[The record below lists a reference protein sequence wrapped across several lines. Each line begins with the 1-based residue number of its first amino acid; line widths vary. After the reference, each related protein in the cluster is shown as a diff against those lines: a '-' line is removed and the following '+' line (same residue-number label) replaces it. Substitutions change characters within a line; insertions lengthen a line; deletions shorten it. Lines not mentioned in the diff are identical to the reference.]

1 MDRTGERL
9 QATAGSQI
17 NELREQVATLR
28 QDAINLAAAWT
39 ELAAQLAAQLAAEQD
54 QVRQQRRRAEV
65 AEQQLIRAAG
75 HLEYL
80 TTELTT
86 AREQVEHWQAQAAE
100 HRAELANGKP
110 EPTAVKT
117 ERNHSAQQ
125 LTGQQTRGRT
135 SGQRPKLGPR
145 QVMLAR
151 QMLRRAR

>member
-17 NELREQVATLR
+17 DELREQVATLR
-28 QDAINLAAAWT
+28 QDATDLAAAWT
-39 ELAAQLAAQLAAEQD
+39 ELAAQLAAEQD